1 MTAIPFRADH
11 VGSLLRPPR
20 LHDARAAAAT
30 GRIDADELTQIED
43 DCIREVVRQQEALG
57 LDVVT
62 DGEFRRSWWTN
73 RGWEPMIPESDAWS
87 ILVEPDLVAE
97 YRKFRDIAYK
107 WYDEANAKA

>member
-62 DGEFRRSWWTN
+62 DGEFRRSWCRSACKN
-73 RGWEPMIPESDAWS
+73 DPLRGVIG
-87 ILVEPDLVAE
+87 VE
-97 YRKFRDIAYK
+97 K
-107 WYDEANAKA
+107 